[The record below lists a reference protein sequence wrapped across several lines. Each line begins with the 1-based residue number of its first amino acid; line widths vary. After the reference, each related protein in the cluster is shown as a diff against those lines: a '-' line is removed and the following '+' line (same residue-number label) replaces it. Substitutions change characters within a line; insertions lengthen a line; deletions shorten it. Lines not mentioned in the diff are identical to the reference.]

1 MEPLQTWLVALLE
14 QDNPVAS
21 FMRTAWGWPLMESL
35 HFIGLSLLVG
45 AIAVFDL
52 RLLGVGRRIPIGA
65 AQALVPCA
73 LSGFGLSVLTGMTF
87 LLTEP
92 NQYIYNPAFLLK
104 VLLLGIAG
112 LNAALF
118 SLSAFGRRVV
128 QMEGPAPPA
137 ARLIA
142 GVSLS
147 LWIAII
153 VCGRLITF
161 YRPGNCRGAEPF
173 IALCVP
179 GD

>member
-1 MEPLQTWLVALLE
+1 MEPLQTALVALLE
-14 QDNPVAS
+14 QDNPVAA
-21 FMRTAWGWPLMESL
+21 FMRTAWGWPMMESL
-35 HFIGLSLLVG
+35 HFISLSLLVG

-52 RLLGVGRRIPIGA
+52 RLLGVGRRIPVGA

-73 LSGFGLSVLTGMTF
+73 LVGFAVSALTGMTF

-104 VLLLGIAG
+104 LVFLGIAG
-112 LNAALF
+112 VNAAAF
-118 SLSAFGRRVV
+118 SLSSFGRRVV
-128 QMEGPAPPA
+128 QTGEAPPA

-142 GVSLS
+142 VVSLS

-153 VCGRLITF
+153 IAGRMITF
-161 YRPGNCRGAEPF
+161 YRPASCPEGERF

-179 GD
+179 

>member
-1 MEPLQTWLVALLE
+1 MEPLQVWLVTLLE
-14 QDNPVAS
+14 QDNPVTS
-21 FMRTAWGWPLMESL
+21 FMRTMWAWPMMESL

-52 RLLGVGRRIPIGA
+52 RLLGVGPRIPVGA

-73 LSGFGLSVLTGMTF
+73 LAGFTVSVLTGATF

-104 VLLLGIAG
+104 MVFLAIAG
-112 LNAALF
+112 LNAAAF
-118 SLSAFGRRVV
+118 SLSTFGRRVV
-128 QMEGPAPPA
+128 QSAGPTPPA
-137 ARLIA
+137 ARVIA
-142 GVSLS
+142 IVSLS

-161 YRPGNCRGAEPF
+161 YRPGRCPEGERL

-179 GD
+179 